1 MLGRA
6 RSIRNCLRIKTKR
19 DLKMA
24 ESPLAICAF
33 VALVLVQGVVR
44 AEDLVDI
51 YRLALAEDPQF
62 KQVGS
67 AQHALQESRKQA
79 RSRLLLPTLNF
90 EANVSK
96 NYQDITITQTQF
108 AGQEGSQNFRSHFYQ
123 LNLTQPLFHYER
135 YVALKQAD
143 KRVRQS
149 TLEVDAAHQ
158 DLIIRVAENY
168 IAVLAAED
176 NLVFSRAETAALKR
190 QLEQSNER
198 FEVGLIAITDV
209 QEAQAGYDLARADE
223 IQARNGLDNA
233 LEALREITSAYHRE
247 LAGLGDQMPLIRPDP
262 PEIDRWAHRARGQ
275 NLRLSAAKIALDLAK
290 AEIRR
295 ESSGHLPTLDLVS
308 TYGEDE
314 SGGRF
319 GQTSINATTIGVQV
333 SVPLFEGGQVTSRT
347 REAVYRYQ
355 EAAERFEQQR
365 RAVERQSRDAFLGV
379 LSGISR
385 VQALKQALAS
395 TETAAEATQA
405 GYSVGTRTAVDVV
418 NSERDLLRARR
429 DYSQTRYD
437 YMLNG
442 LRLKHAAGTLSPED
456 VALVNGWFTNEAE
469 GRGATIM
476 NFEQEDE

>member
-1 MLGRA
+1 
-6 RSIRNCLRIKTKR
+6 
-19 DLKMA
+19 MA
-24 ESPLAICAF
+24 KSPLAIFAF
-33 VALVLVQGVVR
+33 VILVLVQGSAR
-44 AEDLVDI
+44 AEEDLLDV

-67 AQHALQESRKQA
+67 AKRALEESRKQA
-79 RSRLLLPTLNF
+79 RSQLLLPTLNF

-96 NYQDITITQTQF
+96 NYQDITIAQTQF
-108 AGQEGSQNFRSHFYQ
+108 AGQEGSQDFRSHFYQ
-123 LNLTQPLFHYER
+123 LNLTQPLFHYDR

-158 DLIIRVAENY
+158 DLMIRVAERY

-176 NLVFSRAETAALKR
+176 NLVFARAQTAALKR

-233 LEALREITSAYHRE
+233 LEALRAITSAYHRE
-247 LAGLGDQMPLIRPDP
+247 LAGLGDQMPLVRPEP
-262 PEIDRWAHRARGQ
+262 PEIDSWARLARSQ
-275 NLRLSAAKIALDLAK
+275 NLGLSAAKIAMDLAK

-295 ESSGHLPTLDLVS
+295 ESSAHLPTLDVVG
-308 TYGEDE
+308 TYGADE

-319 GQTSINATTIGVQV
+319 GLTNVDTTTIGVQV
-333 SVPLFEGGQVTSRT
+333 NVPLFEGGQVNSRT
-347 REAVYRYQ
+347 REAMYRYQ
-355 EAAERFEQQR
+355 EAAEQFEQQR

-379 LSGISR
+379 LTGISR
-385 VQALKQALAS
+385 VQALKQALS
-395 TETAAEATQA
+395 SSETAAEATQA

-429 DYSQTRYD
+429 DHSQTRYD
-437 YMLNG
+437 YMLNS
-442 LRLKHAAGTLSPED
+442 LRLKHAAGTLSPEELA
-456 VALVNGWFTNEAE
+456 VVNDWFTGETGE
-469 GRGATIM
+469 PQIM
-476 NFEQEDE
+476 NFEEEDEL

>member
-1 MLGRA
+1 
-6 RSIRNCLRIKTKR
+6 LRIKTKR

-24 ESPLAICAF
+24 KSPLAIFAL
-33 VALVLVQGVVR
+33 VILVLVQGSTR
-44 AEDLVDI
+44 AEEDLLDI
-51 YRLALAEDPQF
+51 YRLAIAEDPQF

-67 AQHALQESRKQA
+67 AKRTLEESRKQA
-79 RSRLLLPTLNF
+79 RSQLLLPTLNF

-96 NYQDITITQTQF
+96 NYQDITIPSSQF
-108 AGQEGSQNFRSHFYQ
+108 GQQGSQDFTSRLYQ
-123 LNLTQPLFHYER
+123 LNLTQPLFHYDR
-135 YVALKQAD
+135 YVALKQAG

-149 TLEVDAAHQ
+149 ALEVDAAHQ
-158 DLIIRVAENY
+158 DLMIRVAENY

-233 LEALREITSAYHRE
+233 LEALREITSAYHSD
-247 LAGLGDQMPLIRPDP
+247 LAGLRDQMPLVRPDP
-262 PEIDRWAHRARGQ
+262 PEIDSWARRARSQ
-275 NLRLSAAKIALDLAK
+275 NLRLSAAKIAMELAK

-295 ESSGHLPTLDLVS
+295 ESSGHLPTLDLVG
-308 TYGEDE
+308 TYGEDDR
-314 SGGRF
+314 GGRF
-319 GQTSINATTIGVQV
+319 GQTSIDATTIGVQV
-333 SVPLFEGGQVTSRT
+333 SVPLFEGGQVNSRT

-355 EAAERFEQQR
+355 EAAERLEQQR

-379 LSGISR
+379 LTGISR
-385 VQALKQALAS
+385 VQALKQALS
-395 TETAAEATQA
+395 SSETATKATQA

-442 LRLKHAAGTLSPED
+442 LRLKHAAGTLSPEELA
-456 VALVNGWFTNEAE
+456 VVNDWFTGDAE
-469 GRGATIM
+469 GRGPQII
-476 NFEQEDE
+476 NLEEEDE